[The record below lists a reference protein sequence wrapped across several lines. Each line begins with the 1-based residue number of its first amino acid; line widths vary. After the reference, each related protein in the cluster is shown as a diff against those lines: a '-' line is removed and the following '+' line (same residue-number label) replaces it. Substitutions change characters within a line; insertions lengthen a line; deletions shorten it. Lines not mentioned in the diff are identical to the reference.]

1 MNKNKKVTFITFVII
16 GFIILCLGGL
26 STIVGA
32 AIKENRLIYLGLT
45 FLIIGFVLYI
55 ILFGVLLF
63 WAKKYFTEDKKE
75 DKEEKKLDSDLG
87 NQDK

>member
-1 MNKNKKVTFITFVII
+1 MNKNKKVTFIVFVVI

-26 STIVGA
+26 STIIGCV
-32 AIKENRLIYLGLT
+32 IKDNRLIYLGLT
-45 FLIIGFVLYI
+45 FLIIGFVLYF

-63 WAKKYFTEDKKE
+63 WAKKYYVNDEKKE
-75 DKEEKKLDSDLG
+75 EEKELDSDFG

>member
-55 ILFGVLLF
+55 ILFGILLF
-63 WAKKYFTEDKKE
+63 WAKKYFTEDEKKH
-75 DKEEKKLDSDLG
+75 EEKKLDSDFG
-87 NQDK
+87 DQDK

>member
-63 WAKKYFTEDKKE
+63 WAKKYFTEDEKK
-75 DKEEKKLDSDLG
+75 DEEKKLDSDFG
-87 NQDK
+87 DQDK

>member
-32 AIKENRLIYLGLT
+32 ALKEKRLIYLGLT
-45 FLIIGFVLYI
+45 LLIIGFVLYI
-55 ILFGVLLF
+55 ILFCILLF
-63 WAKKYFTEDKKE
+63 WAKKYFTEDDKKE
-75 DKEEKKLDSDLG
+75 DNKLDSDLG